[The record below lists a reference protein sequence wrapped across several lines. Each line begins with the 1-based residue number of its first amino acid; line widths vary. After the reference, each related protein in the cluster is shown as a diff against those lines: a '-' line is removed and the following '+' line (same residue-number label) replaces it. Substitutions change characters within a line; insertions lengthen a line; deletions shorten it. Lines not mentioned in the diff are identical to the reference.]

1 MGPHFT
7 LLCAAL
13 AGCLLPA
20 EGCVICDPSVVLALK
35 SLEKD
40 YLPGH
45 LDAKHHKAMMERVEN
60 AVKDFQ
66 ELSLNEDAYMGVVD
80 EATLQKGSWS
90 LLKDLKRITDSDVKG
105 DLFVK
110 ELFWM
115 LHLQKETFATYVA
128 RFQKEAYCP
137 NKCGVMLQTLIWC
150 KNCKKEVHACRKS
163 YDCGERNV
171 EVPQMEDMILDCEL
185 NWHQASEG
193 LTDYSFYR
201 VWGNNTETLVS
212 KGKEATL
219 TKPMVGPE
227 DAGSYRCELGSVNS
241 SPATIINFHVTG
253 QCCGAE
259 RSVGFRA
266 QESWGPRRGRGL
278 GDGGVTSC
286 WVWFRGTGCG
296 FLPGAWPLAPR
307 TGVPLGVFRLDTV
320 EGVIISGM
328 AGYWDGLVFAR
339 AGTPRPARTALK
351 LSLTV
356 LPRMIKEEKPS
367 PNIVTPG
374 EATTE
379 SSITLQPLKPEKMLA
394 SRLLGLLI
402 CGSLALITGLTFAI
416 FRRRKVIDFIKSSLF
431 GLGSGAAEQTQVPK
445 EKATDSRQQ

>member
-1 MGPHFT
+1 MQPTLPSSPTKSLVLALGKLAVLLLSVWGESTLPNGLRELCAPAAMGPHFT
-7 LLCAAL
+7 FLCAAL
-13 AGCLLPA
+13 ARCLLPA

-45 LDAKHHKAMMERVEN
+45 LDAKHHKAMMDRVEN

-66 ELSLNEDAYMGVVD
+66 ELPLNEDAYMGVVD

-163 YDCGERNV
+163 YDCG
-171 EVPQMEDMILDCEL
+171 
-185 NWHQASEG
+185 
-193 LTDYSFYR
+193 
-201 VWGNNTETLVS
+201 
-212 KGKEATL
+212 
-219 TKPMVGPE
+219 
-227 DAGSYRCELGSVNS
+227 
-241 SPATIINFHVTG
+241 
-253 QCCGAE
+253 
-259 RSVGFRA
+259 
-266 QESWGPRRGRGL
+266 
-278 GDGGVTSC
+278 
-286 WVWFRGTGCG
+286 
-296 FLPGAWPLAPR
+296 
-307 TGVPLGVFRLDTV
+307 
-320 EGVIISGM
+320 
-328 AGYWDGLVFAR
+328 
-339 AGTPRPARTALK
+339 
-351 LSLTV
+351 V
-356 LPRMIKEEKPS
+356 LPERIKEEKPS

-379 SSITLQPLKPEKMLA
+379 SSITLQPLKPEKMLK

-431 GLGSGAAEQTQVPK
+431 GLGSGAAEQTQVSK
-445 EKATDSRQQ
+445 EKATDSKHQ